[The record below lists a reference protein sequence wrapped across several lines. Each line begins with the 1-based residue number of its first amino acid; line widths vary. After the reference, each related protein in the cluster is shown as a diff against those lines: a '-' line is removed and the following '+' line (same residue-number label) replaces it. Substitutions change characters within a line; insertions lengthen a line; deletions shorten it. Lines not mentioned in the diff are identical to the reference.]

1 MLFTIVGKLLTRSNP
16 VEGFLLDKEIYK
28 KTGFLLVGRNDRR
41 EGFLSVILLSFF
53 VSFLSFFVIPAKAGI
68 HFLIGRVNYKGIKVN
83 NGFTLIEAL
92 MAMVILT
99 VVLLGLLQ
107 AIIIASDATT
117 KNILRDNAVNVAK
130 QEIEAQRNIASMSGV
145 ASVVTNANYTSNV
158 TIKNFNLTYNL
169 NRAVT
174 YMADSAKVDLYIT
187 WTYKGQ
193 NYTYNTSTI
202 IGTY

>member
-1 MLFTIVGKLLTRSNP
+1 MS
-16 VEGFLLDKEIYK
+16 
-28 KTGFLLVGRNDRR
+28 
-41 EGFLSVILLSFF
+41 
-53 VSFLSFFVIPAKAGI
+53 
-68 HFLIGRVNYKGIKVN
+68 IKQKN

-117 KNILRDNAVNVAK
+117 KNILRDNAVNVVK

-145 ASVVTNANYTSNV
+145 ASVVTNASYTANS
-158 TIKNFNLTYNL
+158 TIKNYNITYNL
-169 NRAVT
+169 NRTVT
-174 YMADSAKVDLYIT
+174 YLTDSAKVDLYVT

-202 IGTY
+202 IGSY